1 MKFGIAAIAS
11 SCLLSALPVVGAQA
25 QSANYPNR
33 PLRLIVPFPPGGG
46 NDILARAVGAR
57 LTEVIGQQVIV
68 DNRAGAGGMLGA
80 QIAASADP
88 DGYTLFLGSVGNLA
102 HNPALRPKLPYDPL
116 RDFAP
121 VSLLAT
127 SPFMVVVYPQLPA
140 KNLKELI
147 ALAKAKPGTLN
158 MGSAGI
164 ASSLHLTGE
173 LFEYTTG
180 IDFAHIPFKG
190 TAPALIE
197 LMTGQIH
204 VMFSTMP
211 PALAQVRA
219 GKVRALAVTGP
230 QRSPAAP
237 DVPTAIESGVRFEV
251 LNWQGMLVPAK
262 TPAALVAALNKHVHA
277 ALARPGMDKTLAT
290 QGLDAAA
297 GTPEAFRQLMT
308 DEVARWRKLAQAAN
322 IKAE

>member
-1 MKFGIAAIAS
+1 MKLRFAGAAL
-11 SCLLSALPVVGAQA
+11 CALGAVSVVPAHAQA
-25 QSANYPNR
+25 PGYPSR
-33 PLRLIVPFPPGGG
+33 PLRLVVPFPPGGG

-57 LTEVIGQQVIV
+57 LTEVVGQQVIV
-68 DNRAGAGGMLGA
+68 DNRPGAGGMLGA
-80 QIAASADP
+80 QIAATADP

-140 KNLKELI
+140 KSLKELI
-147 ALAKAKPGTLN
+147 ALAKAKPGQLN

-173 LFEYTTG
+173 LFEHTTG
-180 IDFAHIPFKG
+180 VDFTHIPFKG
-190 TAPALIE
+190 TAPAMTE

-204 VMFSTMP
+204 VIFSTMP
-211 PALAQVRA
+211 PALAQVKA

-230 QRSPAAP
+230 KRSPAAP
-237 DVPTAIESGVRFEV
+237 DVPTAIEQGVQFEV
-251 LNWQGMLVPAK
+251 LNWQGLLVPSK
-262 TPAALVAALNKHVHA
+262 TPAALVAALNKHAHA
-277 ALARPGMDKTLAT
+277 ALARPGMDKTLAA
-290 QGLDAAA
+290 QGLDAAPS
-297 GTPEAFRQLMT
+297 TPEAFRKLIA
-308 DEVARWRKLAQAAN
+308 DEIVRWRKLVQAAN

>member
-1 MKFGIAAIAS
+1 MKSRIAAIAAS
-11 SCLLSALPVVGAQA
+11 VLSALPVVAAQA

-33 PLRLIVPFPPGGG
+33 PMRLIVPFPPGGG

-57 LTEVIGQQVIV
+57 LTEVMGQQVIV

-127 SPFMVVVYPQLPA
+127 SPFMAVVYPQLPA

-147 ALAKAKPGTLN
+147 ALAKAKPGSLN

-173 LFEYTTG
+173 LFEHTTG
-180 IDFAHIPFKG
+180 IDLVHIPFKG
-190 TAPALIE
+190 TAPALVE

-211 PALAQVRA
+211 PALTQVRA
-219 GKVRALAVTGP
+219 GKVRALAVTSP

-237 DVPTAIESGVRFEV
+237 DVPTAI
-251 LNWQGMLVPAK
+251 
-262 TPAALVAALNKHVHA
+262 
-277 ALARPGMDKTLAT
+277 
-290 QGLDAAA
+290 
-297 GTPEAFRQLMT
+297 
-308 DEVARWRKLAQAAN
+308 
-322 IKAE
+322 

>member
-1 MKFGIAAIAS
+1 MNTRLTVLACVLGA
-11 SCLLSALPVVGAQA
+11 LSAAPVQA
-25 QSANYPNR
+25 QSNYPNR

-46 NDILARAVGAR
+46 NDILARAVGSR
-57 LTEVIGQQVIV
+57 LTEVVGQQVIV
-68 DNRAGAGGMLGA
+68 DNRPGAGGMLGA
-80 QIAASADP
+80 QTAANAEP
-88 DGYTLFLGSVGNLA
+88 DGYTLFLGSLGNLA

-127 SPFMVVVYPQLPA
+127 SPFILVVTPQLPA
-140 KNLKELI
+140 KTLKELI
-147 ALAKAKPGTLN
+147 ALAKAKPGALN

-164 ASSLHLTGE
+164 ASSLHMTGE

-180 IDFAHIPFKG
+180 IDLVHIPFKG
-190 TAPALIE
+190 TAPALTE
-197 LMTGQIH
+197 VMSGQIH

-211 PALAQVRA
+211 PALTQIKA

-230 QRSPAAP
+230 KRSPTAP
-237 DVPTAIESGVRFEV
+237 DVPTAVESGVQFEV
-251 LNWQGMLVPAK
+251 LNWQGLLAPGK
-262 TPAALVAALNKHVHA
+262 TPATLVATLNKHVHA
-277 ALARPGMDKTLAT
+277 ALARPGMEKALAA

-297 GTPEAFRQLMT
+297 GTPEAFRKLMA
-308 DEVARWRKLAQAAN
+308 DEIARWKKLVQAAN